1 MSPSRWRT
9 RTAGRRY
16 GTFAFDIPLAYVTI
30 PQWKERETPYTDR
43 EWNTEEVAAF
53 AETVANSRDPDD
65 LRAVGEKV
73 HTRSLPE
80 IVRFFYAEWVRGGA
94 MSNGSRA
101 SALVGSAEPAG
112 TKIRGVEKRKGKY
125 LTAPTAKRTKVCAIF
140 DHDNLSF
147 SLHRLSGCR
156 ASSNSKEHSACCC
169 RAVRGPVQVCFLLHY
184 RSAWQSPEMQRMRC
198 HAPRG
203 RVRSGSLPAQPSRY
217 MAVRVV
223 RE

>member
-1 MSPSRWRT
+1 MRF
-9 RTAGRRY
+9 Y
-16 GTFAFDIPLAYVTI
+16 GKWVN
-30 PQWKERETPYTDR
+30 EET
-43 EWNTEEVAAF
+43 
-53 AETVANSRDPDD
+53 
-65 LRAVGEKV
+65 
-73 HTRSLPE
+73 
-80 IVRFFYAEWVRGGA
+80 

-101 SALVGSAEPAG
+101 SALVGSAGPAG
-112 TKIRGVEKRKGKY
+112 TKTRSVEKRKGEPSA
-125 LTAPTAKRTKVCAIF
+125 APTTKRVKVCAIF
-140 DHDNLSF
+140 NHDNFFF